1 MWRIGF
7 LLKFPDNIIQD
18 NNFFFKV
25 STECGHAISGASGR
39 DVARRLRDGSI
50 AAAYADRVLVG
61 QRRALGPRHRPR
73 GAVGA
78 NIPAY
83 DAQR

>member
-1 MWRIGF
+1 MLFKTAFF
-7 LLKFPDNIIQD
+7 LVFA
-18 NNFFFKV
+18 
-25 STECGHAISGASGR
+25 ECGHAISGASGR
-39 DVARRLRDGSI
+39 DVARRLRDGGV
-50 AAAYADRVLVG
+50 AAAHADRVLVG

-78 NIPAY
+78 NIPAH